1 MQKILLMKQVSSR
14 QSRSTAAG
22 ILSQEAV
29 AGLHLI
35 MHQSTGML
43 TKAVANTMKEGE
55 HNSVSKFEGFC
66 NQERKAVSTKRVKKL
81 DQGYPKRGPPC
92 RLT

>member
-22 ILSQEAV
+22 ILFQEDV

-35 MHQSTGML
+35 MHQITGML
-43 TKAVANTMKEGE
+43 TKAVANTMKERE
-55 HNSVSKFEGFC
+55 HNSVSKFEGFLQSRKKGGFH
-66 NQERKAVSTKRVKKL
+66 QES
-81 DQGYPKRGPPC
+81 
-92 RLT
+92 